1 MKINKTQRA
10 AARHKKTEAVDSF
23 LEHQKDGP
31 VHSYPGSNKTLHRSG
46 VVVRND
52 KSVGHEA
59 MQRARE
65 TIDKVSSSKIERPAS
80 ERLADRAW
88 FEKNR
93 AGVERVI
100 GEKIRLD
107 KRQILGKGM
116 PTKNP
121 QVQREEMPGNARF
134 IPDHYQPP
142 VDDDE
147 PDYVPLSER

>member
-1 MKINKTQRA
+1 MDLKSQRA

-31 VHSYPGSNKTLHRSG
+31 VHSYSDNNKTLHRSG

-121 QVQREEMPGNARF
+121 QVQREELNGYHNMDMEQYRPV
-134 IPDHYQPP
+134 
-142 VDDDE
+142 VDDDAE
-147 PDYVPLSER
+147 IYVPKSER